1 MRLRSLHRLR
11 QAALRISP
19 AVKAQRGSRPL
30 SMPMRRNCLR
40 LEPIEASRTRSRE
53 AFSAA
58 SVVTT
63 PMVAST
69 RRAIRTGADQGDAE
83 LLPIEALAGTWWQ
96 RCQARRCAWSRR
108 CRRTRA
114 SCSAALGAAAG
125 GRSGVRAG
133 WSSRRGPW
141 TTEGC
146 DRGKLAAVASPQD
159 VALHRTRPA
168 RQS

>member
-58 SVVTT
+58 SVVTDH
-63 PMVAST
+63 PNGSLDPSS
-69 RRAIRTGADQGDAE
+69 DQD
-83 LLPIEALAGTWWQ
+83 
-96 RCQARRCAWSRR
+96 
-108 CRRTRA
+108 
-114 SCSAALGAAAG
+114 G
-125 GRSGVRAG
+125 GRPR
-133 WSSRRGPW
+133 
-141 TTEGC
+141 
-146 DRGKLAAVASPQD
+146 
-159 VALHRTRPA
+159 
-168 RQS
+168 